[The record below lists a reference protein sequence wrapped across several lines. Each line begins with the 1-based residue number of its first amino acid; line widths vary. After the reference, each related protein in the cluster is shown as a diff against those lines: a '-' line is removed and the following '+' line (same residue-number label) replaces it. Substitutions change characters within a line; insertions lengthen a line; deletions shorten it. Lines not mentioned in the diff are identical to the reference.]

1 LAATIDITAQRPSHD
16 RAVELFSKFAMKTT
30 KSVIPNLFTT
40 LNIFCGFLAIIS
52 VLEDK
57 IISACWLISLAAV
70 FDVLDGQF
78 ARLTKTT
85 SSFGIEFDSLA
96 DLTSFGVA
104 PALLLY
110 KIYLVNYGRLG
121 IIISFLPL
129 LFGGIRLARFNVLYG
144 NKPKTKFIGL
154 PIPYSALC
162 TASFIIF
169 NYHFWDDIYLSRI
182 LIPQLLLVCGL
193 MVSPV
198 EYYTLP
204 KFSFRQGTKN
214 SIGIILIV
222 VLLTIL
228 ALRTHETFYPL
239 TLAYILWGV
248 IRYIYRQSRGT
259 KMVQKA
265 E

>member
-1 LAATIDITAQRPSHD
+1 MALNSR
-16 RAVELFSKFAMKTT
+16 MKNT

-40 LNIFCGFLAIIS
+40 LNIFCGFLGTIS

-57 IISACWLISLAAV
+57 VISACWLISLAAV

-96 DLTSFGVA
+96 DLASFGVA
-104 PALLLY
+104 PSILLY
-110 KIYLVNYGRLG
+110 KVYLVNLGRLG

-144 NKPKTKFIGL
+144 NKPKTKFVGL

-162 TASFIIF
+162 TASFVIF
-169 NYHFWDDIYLSRI
+169 NYHFWDDIHLSRI
-182 LIPQLLLVCGL
+182 LVPQLLLVCGL
-193 MVSPV
+193 MISPV

-204 KFSFRQGTKN
+204 KLSFRQGAKN
-214 SIGIILIV
+214 SIGIILIFI
-222 VLLTIL
+222 LLTIL
-228 ALRTHETFYPL
+228 ALRTHETFYPM
-239 TLAYILWGV
+239 TIAYILWGV
-248 IRYIYRQSRGT
+248 IRYIYHQTRGSKLPRESKT
-259 KMVQKA
+259 VHLSQKSN
-265 E
+265 

>member
-1 LAATIDITAQRPSHD
+1 
-16 RAVELFSKFAMKTT
+16 MKNT

-40 LNIFCGFLAIIS
+40 LNIFCGFLGILS

-57 IISACWLISLAAV
+57 VIPACWLISLAAV

-104 PALLLY
+104 PSILLY

-121 IIISFLPL
+121 IIIAFLPL

-144 NKPKTKFIGL
+144 NKPKTKFVGL

-162 TASFIIF
+162 TASFVIF
-169 NYHFWDDIYLSRI
+169 NYHFWDDIHLSRI
-182 LIPQLLLVCGL
+182 LIPQLLLICGL

-204 KFSFRQGTKN
+204 KLSFRHSTKN
-214 SIGIILIV
+214 SIGIILIIT
-222 VLLTIL
+222 LLTIL

-239 TLAYILWGV
+239 TIAYILWGV
-248 IRYIYRQSRGT
+248 IRYIYHQTRTPRIPRES
-259 KMVQKA
+259 KMVHLSEKTD
-265 E
+265 

>member
-1 LAATIDITAQRPSHD
+1 
-16 RAVELFSKFAMKTT
+16 MKTT

>member
-1 LAATIDITAQRPSHD
+1 
-16 RAVELFSKFAMKTT
+16 MKTT

-154 PIPYSALC
+154 PIPYSALS

-222 VLLTIL
+222 ILLTIL

-259 KMVQKA
+259 KMAQKA